1 VSGPPL
7 GCGLVFDEP
16 RPARRSRPVINII
29 LHPGQRECQV
39 TVTTDS
45 DQIAQQFDA
54 PQAALDAV
62 TLVREVLALVC
73 GEYEAR
79 LEAARREA
87 EEAEEDDQGIVQHT
101 HPASG
106 SYLDDAGPLAGQ
118 DFPSGPSQAF
128 GGAPLGAA
136 IIDPHG
142 ETELGQ
148 LASGSVVPQDVER
161 LIAPPADA
169 VAPGPP
175 LTPSQLHNQRIE
187 YLLAAARET
196 AAAARR
202 TADMPERDTAA
213 VARLLQGAA
222 DSYEAAMAQSMKS
235 QEVEDEDHALTLRVL
250 GEIVVYLYRHMGDLT
265 SEPALAAAL
274 SRLDALQLN

>member
-1 VSGPPL
+1 MSGPPL

-161 LIAPPADA
+161 VIAPPAD
-169 VAPGPP
+169 VATPGPA
-175 LTPSQLHNQRIE
+175 LTEDQIRLQKIE
-187 YLLAAARET
+187 YQFAAAREL
-196 AAAARR
+196 AAAAVR
-202 TADMPERDTAA
+202 TVRLPTVDINA
-213 VARLLQGAA
+213 VTRLLAGAA
-222 DSYEAAMAQSMKS
+222 DAFRVGARHLDGNGPWDHHTKAAQVLSEAAKTVRGHFTLVTQC
-235 QEVEDEDHALTLRVL
+235 DPALT
-250 GEIVVYLYRHMGDLT
+250 
-265 SEPALAAAL
+265 AAL
-274 SRLDALQLN
+274 TEIDALTY